1 MTPLAT
7 LLLGYGAASFS
18 AHGVGGWAAQRSH
31 LTRAASASPILSASD
46 DSWANVC
53 SAIDAP
59 KLSVRE
65 PLAEERGKGGVFA
78 AAPIAAM
85 EIVARIPRTLII
97 SSDDLSDTWA
107 QSLTGDGG

>member
-18 AHGVGGWAAQRSH
+18 VHGVGGWAAQRSH
-31 LTRAASASPILSASD
+31 PTRAASPILSAASD
-46 DSWANVC
+46 GANVC
-53 SAIDAP
+53 CAIDAP

-78 AAPIAAM
+78 ASPIAAM

-107 QSLTGDGG
+107 QSLTGDRG

>member
-31 LTRAASASPILSASD
+31 PTRAASPILRASD
-46 DSWANVC
+46 GANVC

-78 AAPIAAM
+78 ASPIAAM

-107 QSLTGDGG
+107 QSLTGDIFFFF